1 VKIVAS
7 TGRPEM
13 AVVYIGELADGRRVE
28 FVEALQP
35 PAPREDKWILLVSTM
50 CGCPVG
56 CKMCDAGG
64 SFGGLL
70 SREAIFDQIDAL
82 IRKRF
87 PDGRVPSRQFKVQ
100 FARMGEPAYNMEVLD
115 VMEGLPL
122 RYQVPGFMPSVSTIA
137 PDGTDAFFERLLA
150 LKRERFAGGRFQ
162 FQFSVHSTDES
173 RRRDLIPAKT
183 WDLARMAAYGERFF
197 EKNDR
202 KISLNFA
209 LVLGSPVDAGAL
221 LAYFDPR
228 KFLVKL
234 TPLNPTYRAREHR
247 LSSGIDP
254 SRPGEGEEVAAK
266 LEKEGYQVI
275 LSIGEVEENS
285 IGSNCG
291 QYLRRHLEE
300 KDRLEGG
307 YSYHMREGDGAG
319 G

>member
-1 VKIVAS
+1 MKIVAS

-275 LSIGEVEENS
+275 LSIGEVEENL

-300 KDRLEGG
+300 GDRLEAG
-307 YSYHMREGDGAG
+307 YTYRICEGNGAG